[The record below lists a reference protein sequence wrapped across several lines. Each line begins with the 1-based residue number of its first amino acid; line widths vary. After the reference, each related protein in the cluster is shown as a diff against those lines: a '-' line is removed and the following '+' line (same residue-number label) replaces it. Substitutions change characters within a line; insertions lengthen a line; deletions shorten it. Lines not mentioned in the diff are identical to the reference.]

1 MGDGDGEDVDFEG
14 ALARL
19 EDLVGELER
28 GELSLENSLRRFE
41 EGVGLVRRCSEQLKS
56 AELRI
61 RQLEEG
67 TDGVSERAV
76 DLAGDE

>member
-1 MGDGDGEDVDFEG
+1 MMGDGEDVDFEG
-14 ALARL
+14 ALSRL

-28 GELSLENSLRRFE
+28 GELSLEDSLRRFE
-41 EGVGLVRRCSEQLKS
+41 EGVRLVRRCSERLKS

-76 DLAGDE
+76 DVAEGE

>member
-1 MGDGDGEDVDFEG
+1 MMGDGEDVDFEG
-14 ALARL
+14 ALSRL
-19 EDLVGELER
+19 EELVGELER

-41 EGVGLVRRCSEQLKS
+41 EGVRLVRRCSEQLKS

-67 TDGVSERAV
+67 TDGVSERTV
-76 DLAGDE
+76 DVAEDE

>member
-1 MGDGDGEDVDFEG
+1 MMGDGEDVDFEG
-14 ALARL
+14 ALSRL

-28 GELSLENSLRRFE
+28 GELSLEDSLRRFE
-41 EGVGLVRRCSEQLKS
+41 EGVRLVRRCSEQLKS

-76 DLAGDE
+76 DVAEDE